1 MLPLPIARA
10 GKLVSGPVGATGV
23 ASSFRGV
30 VPQPVQIPIW
40 LDLLAVVPSALAGAL
55 VAARAR
61 FDLTGVFGVGLLA
74 GIGGGLLRDVLLNQ
88 LPVAFKSPWY
98 IATALACALV
108 IALTARRI
116 ERYLWLVVFLD
127 AAALGLYGVTGVN
140 KGLINGLAVLPAVV
154 LGLVAATGGS
164 VLRDLT
170 LSRQPEIFQRGQLY
184 ATAALAGVLT
194 YAALFKLGVD
204 ETATALIAAAVT
216 FTVRIAAWRL
226 DIRLPGAVDVPGAIA
241 DRVGDPGGKEKG

>member
-1 MLPLPIARA
+1 M
-10 GKLVSGPVGATGV
+10 
-23 ASSFRGV
+23 

-55 VAARAR
+55 VAARAK
-61 FDLTGVFGVGLLA
+61 FDIAGIFGVGLLS

-98 IATALACALV
+98 IATALVCALV

-140 KGLINGLAVLPAVV
+140 KGLINGLAVLPAIV
-154 LGLVAATGGS
+154 LGLIAATGGS

-184 ATAALAGVLT
+184 ATAALAGVVT
-194 YAALFKLGVD
+194 YAILFKLGVD
-204 ETATALIAAAVT
+204 EAVTALVAAFVT
-216 FTVRIAAWRL
+216 FAVRITAWRL
-226 DIRLPGAVDVPGAIA
+226 NIRLPMAVDVPGAIA
-241 DRVGDPGGKEKG
+241 DRVADSRREPKP